1 MVRSM
6 SFHLLRCIARFR
18 RPVAQPDTQAP
29 IAPDAAAPA
38 MDPGTSSSSTPN
50 LVASGSAAA
59 ETGAP
64 TVESTPVVVPPPV
77 VVAPPVAGLAP
88 APVVVQPPRVIA
100 PPLPSAAPFVNP
112 GPSSAPPMEVRT
124 DVEEQQE
131 EETDAK
137 CDQLICLSIVT

>member
-1 MVRSM
+1 M
-6 SFHLLRCIARFR
+6 
-18 RPVAQPDTQAP
+18 AQPDTQAP

-38 MDPGTSSSSTPN
+38 PAM
-50 LVASGSAAA
+50 VASVPAPAAA

-64 TVESTPVVVPPPV
+64 TARSGS
-77 VVAPPVAGLAP
+77 AAL
-88 APVVVQPPRVIA
+88 PVVVQPARVIA
-100 PPLPSAAPFVNP
+100 PPRPSAAPFVNP

-137 CDQLICLSIVT
+137 CDQFICLSILT